1 MELDMISFVGN
12 FIPMWIVVRSNLLH
26 YHTLTHP
33 FILLCI
39 KRIMYFLKWFL
50 ILLWTEYFNAMK
62 FLFLILKKI
71 KNKKK
76 TSWLLWLLIF
86 LNVAK
91 LHVCFVQIFS
101 WINKNTTKLRFSK
114 TEKEKKKKK
123 RKPNVLKEVRRV
135 ASIQESIPFQC
146 IGPPK
151 GNGDQIA
158 PHNYYIWSNVSNEED
173 DITCMSHNTSPSQ
186 DNH

>member
-71 KNKKK
+71 K

-123 RKPNVLKEVRRV
+123 EAKCAKRSKESCKHPRKHT
-135 ASIQESIPFQC
+135 IPMHWPTQ
-146 IGPPK
+146 G
-151 GNGDQIA
+151 QW
-158 PHNYYIWSNVSNEED
+158 WSNRSTQLLHMEQCEQRGGRYNMHVSQYF
-173 DITCMSHNTSPSQ
+173 TLTG
-186 DNH
+186 

>member
-1 MELDMISFVGN
+1 MLQNYMCVLFKFSAESIKTPQNLDF
-12 FIPMWIVVRSNLLH
+12 P
-26 YHTLTHP
+26 
-33 FILLCI
+33 
-39 KRIMYFLKWFL
+39 
-50 ILLWTEYFNAMK
+50 
-62 FLFLILKKI
+62 
-71 KNKKK
+71 KKK
-76 TSWLLWLLIF
+76 
-86 LNVAK
+86 K
-91 LHVCFVQIFS
+91 
-101 WINKNTTKLRFSK
+101 
-114 TEKEKKKKK
+114 KKKKK